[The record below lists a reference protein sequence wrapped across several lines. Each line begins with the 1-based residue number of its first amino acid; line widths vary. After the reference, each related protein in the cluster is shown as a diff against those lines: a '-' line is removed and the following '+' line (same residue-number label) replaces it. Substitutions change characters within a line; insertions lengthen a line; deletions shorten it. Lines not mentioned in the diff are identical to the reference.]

1 MSNMRKAPGQ
11 SDSATSESSEKV
23 GYGHPPKSTRFQP
36 GRSGNPK
43 GRPPNQTLPA
53 ATVGSRVL
61 SEMIKVTEGGK
72 QRKISKFEAI
82 FRRAVND
89 ALNGTKGL
97 KPLLDFCKT
106 FNVPESLA
114 KELLQHQHQAETP
127 GVIRIEFVGRPPR
140 AGQIVKSDDK
150 GNVWTNPEGS
160 SDTTVPVL
168 PGDKRP
174 RAIGP

>member
-1 MSNMRKAPGQ
+1 M
-11 SDSATSESSEKV
+11 V
-23 GYGHPPKSTRFQP
+23 GM
-36 GRSGNPK
+36 
-43 GRPPNQTLPA
+43 
-53 ATVGSRVL
+53 RVL
-61 SEMIKVTEGGK
+61 SEMINVTEGGK
-72 QRKISKFEAI
+72 PRKISKFEAI

-114 KELLQHQHQAETP
+114 KEMLQQQAENP
-127 GVIRIEFVGRPPR
+127 GVIRIEFVGKPPR

-160 SDTTVPVL
+160 SETTVL
-168 PGDKRP
+168 SYSRDNSNTK
-174 RAIGP
+174 

>member
-1 MSNMRKAPGQ
+1 MKKATRHDDRQSGSPVESNER
-11 SDSATSESSEKV
+11 V

-43 GRPPNQTLPA
+43 GRPPNKKLPTA
-53 ATVGSRVL
+53 LVGLRVL
-61 SEMIKVTEGGK
+61 SEMINVTEGGK
-72 QRKISKFEAI
+72 PRKISKFEAI

-114 KELLQHQHQAETP
+114 KEMLQQQVENP
-127 GVIRIEFVGRPPR
+127 GVIRVVFVGKPPR
-140 AGQIVKSDDK
+140 AGQIIKSDDK
-150 GNVWTNPEGS
+150 GNVWTNPEGDDETS
-160 SDTTVPVL
+160 VLLHSRSTTNVQ
-168 PGDKRP
+168 
-174 RAIGP
+174 